1 MSQRNRGS
9 EITAQ
14 VIIDG
19 DLKGGSWAKVMEW
32 NISPRQ
38 EVSETGFQGELED
51 DLDFSHH
58 GFDFDMSFQEIDGK
72 LRDVLLDFVAREKA
86 RAAYPNVQILLTFK
100 HRAGQDGSETL
111 VLENVKFKFDSISGA
126 SKKDFINTK
135 ISGKFKDLSRL

>member
-14 VIIDG
+14 VIVDG
-19 DLKGGSWAKVMEW
+19 DLKNGSWSKVLEW
-32 NISPRQ
+32 SISPRQ

-58 GFDFDMSFQEIDGK
+58 GYDFDMSFQEIDGK
-72 LRDVLLDFVAREKA
+72 LRDVLIDLVAREKA
-86 RAAYPNVQILLTFK
+86 RQAYPDVQIILTFK
-100 HRAGQDGSETL
+100 HRAGQSASETL
-111 VLENVKFKFDSISGA
+111 IMENVKFKFDTISGA
-126 SKKDFINTK
+126 SKKDFISTK

>member
-19 DLKGGSWAKVMEW
+19 DLLKGSWAKVMEW

-38 EVSETGFQGELED
+38 EISETGFMGEIED

-58 GFDFDMSFQEIDGK
+58 GYDFDMSFQEIDGS
-72 LRDVLLDFVAREKA
+72 LRDVLIQFVALEQSRG
-86 RAAYPNVQILLTFK
+86 RYPDVQIVLTFK
-100 HRAGQDGSETL
+100 HRAGQDGSETI

-135 ISGKFKDLSRL
+135 ISGKFKVLSRL